1 MVLILINRP
10 VQPGEQ
16 IVSNEVASEN
26 TRNILNAVQGIIEGQ
41 IEISPAVVS
50 INSPADIINPTQN
63 VLYRIGDTLAYWNGT
78 EFRTIGGAGGAGG
91 IDAVNGDSGPFVV
104 LDADDIDD
112 STTSNKF
119 VTASQKVK
127 IDNLQGVNTG
137 DETTSSIQFKRPIK
151 SINNQSL
158 EGVGNVEI
166 QVGGRVDTVT
176 GELVSGTDT
185 DRVIRTPDADDIT
198 DVGTINKFVNQE
210 QLEIIN
216 GISIL
221 SLKNGIFT
229 YNGDNL
235 EAITYDN
242 GDKKSFLYNAD
253 NALEFIILNQGG
265 SASSKQFIYAPNGR
279 LIQIIDN

>member
-1 MVLILINRP
+1 MINRR
-10 VQPGEQ
+10 VEPGEA
-16 IVSNEVASEN
+16 IVANDVASEN
-26 TRNILNAVQGIIEGQ
+26 TRNVLNAVQGIIDGQ
-41 IEISPAVVS
+41 VEISPAVTA
-50 INSPADIINPTQN
+50 IDSPAEIVNPIEN
-63 VLYRIGDTLAYWNGT
+63 VLYRVGDTLAYWNGT
-78 EFRTIGGAGGAGG
+78 EFRSIGGSGNSGLV
-91 IDAVNGDSGPFVV
+91 DTVNGQSGPNVV
-104 LDADDIDD
+104 IDADDIDD
-112 STTSNKF
+112 FSTSNKF
-119 VTASQKVK
+119 VTASQKIK

-158 EGVGNVEI
+158 EGNGDVSIE
-166 QVGGRVDTVT
+166 VGGRVDSVI
-176 GELVSGTDT
+176 GDLVSGTDT

-198 DVGTINKFVNQE
+198 DVGTVNKFVNQE

-242 GDKKSFLYNAD
+242 GDKKSFLYNSD

-265 SASSKQFIYAPNGR
+265 SASSKQFVYDANGR

>member
-1 MVLILINRP
+1 MINRR
-10 VQPGEQ
+10 VEPGES
-16 IVSNEVASEN
+16 IVSNDVASEN
-26 TRNILNAVQGIIEGQ
+26 TRNILNAVQGIIEGDV
-41 IEISPAVVS
+41 EISPAVTA
-50 INSPADIINPTQN
+50 IDSPAEIINPIEN
-63 VLYRIGDTLAYWNGT
+63 VLYRVGDTLAYWNGT
-78 EFRTIGGAGGAGG
+78 EFRTIGGSGGAGG

-137 DETTSSIQFKRPIK
+137 DETSSSIQFKRPIK

-158 EGVGNVEI
+158 EGVGDVNIE
-166 QVGGRVDTVT
+166 VGGRVDSVI
-176 GELVSGTDT
+176 GGLVSGTDT

-242 GDKKSFLYNAD
+242 GDKKSFLYNSD
-253 NALEFIILNQGG
+253 NTLDRILLTISG
-265 SASSKQFIYAPNGR
+265 STSSKQFVYDANGR
-279 LIQIIDN
+279 IIQIIEN

>member
-1 MVLILINRP
+1 LINRR
-10 VQPGEQ
+10 VEPGES
-16 IVSNEVASEN
+16 IVSNDVASEN
-26 TRNILNAVQGIIEGQ
+26 TRNILNAVQGIIEGNV
-41 IEISPAVVS
+41 EISPAVTA
-50 INSPADIINPTQN
+50 IDSPAEIINPIEN
-63 VLYRIGDTLAYWNGT
+63 VLYRVGDTLAYWNGT
-78 EFRTIGGAGGAGG
+78 EFRTIGGSGGAGG

-137 DETTSSIQFKRPIK
+137 DETSSSIQFKRPIK

-158 EGVGNVEI
+158 EGVGDVSIE
-166 QVGGRVDTVT
+166 VGGRVDSVI
-176 GELVSGTDT
+176 GGLVSGTDT

-242 GDKKSFLYNAD
+242 GDKKSFLYNSD
-253 NALEFIILNQGG
+253 NTLDRILLTISG
-265 SASSKQFIYAPNGR
+265 STSSKQFVYDANGR
-279 LIQIIDN
+279 IIQIIEN

>member
-1 MVLILINRP
+1 MINRR
-10 VQPGEQ
+10 VEPGEA
-16 IVSNEVASEN
+16 IVANDVASEN
-26 TRNILNAVQGIIEGQ
+26 TRNVLNAVQGIIDGQ
-41 IEISPAVVS
+41 VEISPAVTA
-50 INSPADIINPTQN
+50 IDSPAEIVNPIEN
-63 VLYRIGDTLAYWNGT
+63 VLYRVGDTLAYWNGT
-78 EFRTIGGAGGAGG
+78 EFRSIGGSGNSGLV
-91 IDAVNGDSGPFVV
+91 DTVNGQSGPNVV
-104 LDADDIDD
+104 IDADDIDD
-112 STTSNKF
+112 FSTSNKF
-119 VTASQKVK
+119 VTASQKIK

-158 EGVGNVEI
+158 EGNGDVSIE
-166 QVGGRVDTVT
+166 VGGRVDSVI
-176 GELVSGTDT
+176 GDLVSGTDT

-198 DVGTINKFVNQE
+198 DVGTVNKFVNQE

-265 SASSKQFIYAPNGR
+265 SASSKQFVYDANGR

>member
-1 MVLILINRP
+1 MAYSLINRR
-10 VQPGEQ
+10 VEPGES
-16 IVSNEVASEN
+16 IVSNNVASEN

-41 IEISPAVVS
+41 VEISPAVVS
-50 INSPADIINPTQN
+50 INSPADIVNPTQN

-78 EFRTIGGAGGAGG
+78 EFRTIGGSGGAGG

-119 VTASQKVK
+119 VTASQKNK
-127 IDNLQGVNTG
+127 LDELQGVNTG

-158 EGVGNVEI
+158 EGAGNVDI

-176 GELVSGTDT
+176 GDLVSGTDT

-265 SASSKQFIYAPNGR
+265 SASSKQFVYDANGR